1 MLCCASVEAGLAVI
15 LYSDIMAVMD
25 EVDAFIQA
33 SRQSGAQRA
42 QNESDYR
49 RELAVELLKLKA
61 DGMPVGLAKDIV
73 RGIPAIAELK
83 RVELASEAIYRADLE
98 AAQAKKLRA
107 RIMQDEY
114 NREWNYPRIGEGA

>member
-1 MLCCASVEAGLAVI
+1 MLCCARVEAGLAVI

-83 RVELASEAIYRADLE
+83 RAELASEAIYRADLE